1 MQARL
6 FHNLSGFLKTDF
18 WVYEVLSSA
27 PECTMNTAD
36 DGVSPC
42 QGVFVT
48 DSLSREIHFN
58 NPMIHMKD
66 GLSDVTNYYKMRRI
80 KTGIWDRYSS
90 TVEIKTFVS
99 TEFYSNSLR
108 YLSISFPSSPLH
120 LFYNFSF

>member
-1 MQARL
+1 
-6 FHNLSGFLKTDF
+6 
-18 WVYEVLSSA
+18 
-27 PECTMNTAD
+27 MNTAD

-42 QGVFVT
+42 RGVFVT

-108 YLSISFPSSPLH
+108 YVSISFPSSPLH